1 MNPSVG
7 VNSIDWW
14 NEYFRRQW
22 LDHGGPDQTR
32 HFMQRMVAA
41 LPAVDVAFLEQHPLS
56 IIDWGCAYGDGTDVL
71 ATRFPDARVA
81 GIDVA
86 DEALKR
92 ARETYG
98 HLEFL
103 AASATDPVGALP
115 RTFDVVF
122 NSNSLEH
129 FERPLEVLSNNLAAT
144 RLLHLTLVPFRESPL
159 SIHHRVSLD
168 EDSFP
173 PRLRSFER
181 IFCQVVEVDAAYWP
195 SGRQLLVGYAS
206 REYLGRRMQV
216 EQASAERAKW
226 DAVYRDMPLVPI
238 DPIASRFNQELAEA
252 VRDLLPAGGAVLEAG
267 CGGGNQSIGL
277 ATAGFDVSLMDFSSA
292 ALDYARR
299 NFDHRKL
306 SAQFI
311 RADAFATG
319 SPEYDLV
326 FNAGVLEHYDL
337 DDQARLLKAM
347 ASRSRGFV
355 LALVPNRSCYWYWV
369 WRLGKTVDADWPF
382 GKEVPQSTL
391 ADAFARAGL
400 EYLGERHLGSAWT
413 EYFIDSVDGIDA
425 SLRASLVRLHR
436 SGIVPPQASGYLV
449 AAAGRVASGPKPAEA
464 WQQVAG
470 QSAEVR
476 RNEELTAMLAD
487 AIAQQIAG
495 EQRAATQ
502 DRQRRDELR
511 QMQARLDEAA
521 AELETV
527 RAGLKEEEGKGSGLR
542 SQRDAL
548 AGLADHKEAELRAIY
563 GSRAWRLISALRALT
578 GRSSGG

>member
-1 MNPSVG
+1 MNPSAG
-7 VNSIDWW
+7 VNSIEWW
-14 NEYFRRQW
+14 NEYFRGQW
-22 LDHGGPDQTR
+22 LDYGGPGQTR
-32 HFMQRMVAA
+32 HFMQRMVGA

-56 IIDWGCAYGDGTDVL
+56 IIDWGCACGDGSDEL
-71 ATRFPDARVA
+71 AARFPNARVA

-86 DEALKR
+86 DEALKH
-92 ARETYG
+92 ARKTYG

-103 AASATDPVGALP
+103 AASATDAVGALP
-115 RTFDVVF
+115 RAFDVVF

-129 FERPLEVLSNNLAAT
+129 FERPLEVLSSNLAAT
-144 RLLHLTLVPFRESPL
+144 RLLHLTLVPYRESPL

-173 PRLRSFER
+173 LQLQGFER
-181 IFCQVVEVDAAYWP
+181 IFCQVIEVDPAYWP

-206 REYLGRRMQV
+206 REYLVRRAQV

-226 DAVYRDMPLVPI
+226 DAVYRDLPLVPI
-238 DPIASRFNQELAEA
+238 DPIASRFNEELAEA
-252 VRDLLPAGGAVLEAG
+252 VRDLLPSGGTVLEAG

-306 SAQFI
+306 TAHFI
-311 RADAFATG
+311 RADAFETG

-369 WRLGKTVDADWPF
+369 WRLGKTVGADWPF

-391 ADAFARAGL
+391 ADAFALAGL

-413 EYFIDSVDGIDA
+413 EYFIENVDGIDA

-436 SGIVPPQASGYLV
+436 SGIVPPQTCGYLV
-449 AAAGRVASGPKPAEA
+449 AAAGRVAGGPKPAAA
-464 WQQVAG
+464 WQQAAG
-470 QSAEVR
+470 SSGEVR
-476 RNEELTAMLAD
+476 RNEEITAMLAD
-487 AIAQQIAG
+487 ALAQQIAG
-495 EQRAATQ
+495 EQRLATQ

-511 QMQARLDEAA
+511 QMQARLDESA
-521 AELETV
+521 AELEIV
-527 RAGLKEEEGKGSGLR
+527 RAGLKEAEAKLPGLR
-542 SQRDAL
+542 SEREELAAL
-548 AGLADHKEAELRAIY
+548 ADRKEAELQAIY
-563 GSRAWRLISALRALT
+563 GSRAWRLISALRTLT
-578 GRSSGG
+578 GRSSRG